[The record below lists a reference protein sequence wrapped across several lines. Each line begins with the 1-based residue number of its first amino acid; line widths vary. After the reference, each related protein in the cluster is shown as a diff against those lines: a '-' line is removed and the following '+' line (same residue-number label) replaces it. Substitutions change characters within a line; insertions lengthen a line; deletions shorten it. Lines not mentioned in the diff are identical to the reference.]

1 MSYTTR
7 KHMSMQEKNKNN
19 RKVQAGVMQTK
30 RIEVAGK
37 QQQHIE
43 DKELNST
50 TDEEGLTR
58 KTKFSNTRKKKR

>member
-37 QQQHIE
+37 QQHIE

-50 TDEEGLTR
+50 TDEEGLTQ
-58 KTKFSNTRKKKR
+58 KNKVF